1 MATLPLPDELLSL
14 IRECLTEG
22 RDRTKSRRDF
32 YNLSLSSRTLR
43 ELSKPYLYHH
53 VITDEVRLVPL
64 VRTLV
69 ERTELAR
76 LVKKLDVM
84 GWPTPCDGP
93 HPKDLEFLHHSY
105 VPRAI

>member
-1 MATLPLPDELLSL
+1 MATLPLSDELVVL
-14 IRECLTEG
+14 ILECLREG
-22 RDRTKSRRDF
+22 RDGTKSRRDF
-32 YNLSLSSRTLR
+32 YSLSSSSRTLR
-43 ELSKPYLYHH
+43 ELSNPDLYHH
-53 VITDEVRLVPL
+53 VITDEIRLVPL

-93 HPKDLEFLHHSY
+93 HPKDLEFRRHSY